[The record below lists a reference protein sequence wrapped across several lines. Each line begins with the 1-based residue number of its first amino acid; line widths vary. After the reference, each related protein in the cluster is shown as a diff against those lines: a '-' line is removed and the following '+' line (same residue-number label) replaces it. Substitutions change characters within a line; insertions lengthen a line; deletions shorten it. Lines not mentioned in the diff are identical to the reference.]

1 MSQLEQILLNVSAS
15 PLIDQG
21 QWDEACHL
29 LLSSLQT
36 GLQVARVSLWF
47 YADDG
52 QVMQCQT
59 MLEHGLVCQEETKLS
74 ALVFPRYFAALRAER
89 AIVADHAQVDE
100 KTSEFTE
107 LYLKPKGIAAML
119 DLPVRHFG
127 RMIGIICCEH
137 IGDTRHWQDDEVRFA
152 AGLADQVGR
161 AMNAAQYRLAQQ
173 QLESLNQQLEQ
184 RVELRGLQLAD
195 NSKTIAR
202 AHEQLLA
209 QAKLATL
216 GGIVAGV
223 AHEVSTPLGVAVTAS
238 SHQLDVLAEFQQK
251 LEERKLTSSQGF
263 AYLQKMQ
270 DTALMLQI
278 NLRRAEKL
286 MRQFKETAA
295 HQTRTESSPV
305 AFHEL
310 VVNLLASLSPVTQQI
325 PVQPEV
331 YIDPS
336 LMLITDV
343 DVWLQILTNLVMNS
357 CRHAFDGVSM
367 PGIRIQAYRNAQQEL
382 QFEYRDNGV
391 GMSATVIARVFEP
404 FFTTKAEQGGT
415 GLGMSI
421 LKRLVEKKLQG
432 SLQLQSSEG
441 QGICLT
447 ISCLA

>member
-1 MSQLEQILLNVSAS
+1 LSQLEQILLNVSAS
-15 PLIDQG
+15 PLIDKG
-21 QWDEACHL
+21 QWDDACNL
-29 LLSSLQT
+29 LLTSLQD

-47 YADDG
+47 YSADA
-52 QVMQCQT
+52 QLMRCQS
-59 MLEHGLVCQEETKLS
+59 MLEHGSRCQEDAHLD
-74 ALVFPRYFAALRAER
+74 AAVFPRYFAALRTER
-89 AIVADHAQVDE
+89 AIVAHDAQHDE
-100 KTSEFTE
+100 KTSEFAE
-107 LYLKPKGIAAML
+107 IYLKPKAISAML

-127 RMIGIICCEH
+127 KMIGIICCEH
-137 IGDTRHWQDDEVRFA
+137 VGGIRYWQDDEVRFA

-161 AMNAAQYRLAQQ
+161 AMNAAQYCDAQS
-173 QLESLNQQLEQ
+173 QLEALNQQLEQ

-195 NSKTIAR
+195 NHKTIAR
-202 AHEQLLA
+202 AHDQLLV

-251 LEERKLTSSQGF
+251 LEQRKLTSSQGF

-357 CRHAFDGVSM
+357 CRHAFEGIAM
-367 PGIRIQAYRNAQQEL
+367 PGIRMQAYRNAQQEL

-391 GMSATVIARVFEP
+391 GMSPAVIERVFEP

-432 SLQLQSSEG
+432 TLQLQSSEG
-441 QGICLT
+441 QGICLM
-447 ISCLA
+447 INCLA

>member
-1 MSQLEQILLNVSAS
+1 
-15 PLIDQG
+15 
-21 QWDEACHL
+21 
-29 LLSSLQT
+29 
-36 GLQVARVSLWF
+36 
-47 YADDG
+47 
-52 QVMQCQT
+52 
-59 MLEHGLVCQEETKLS
+59 
-74 ALVFPRYFAALRAER
+74 
-89 AIVADHAQVDE
+89 
-100 KTSEFTE
+100 
-107 LYLKPKGIAAML
+107 
-119 DLPVRHFG
+119 
-127 RMIGIICCEH
+127 
-137 IGDTRHWQDDEVRFA
+137 
-152 AGLADQVGR
+152 
-161 AMNAAQYRLAQQ
+161 
-173 QLESLNQQLEQ
+173 
-184 RVELRGLQLAD
+184 
-195 NSKTIAR
+195 
-202 AHEQLLA
+202 
-209 QAKLATL
+209 
-216 GGIVAGV
+216 
-223 AHEVSTPLGVAVTAS
+223 VSTPLGVAVTAS

-251 LEERKLTSSQGF
+251 LEQRKLTSSQGF

-357 CRHAFDGVSM
+357 CRHAFEGIAM

-391 GMSATVIARVFEP
+391 GMSPAVIDRVFEP

-432 SLQLQSSEG
+432 TLQLQSSEG

-447 ISCLA
+447 INCLA